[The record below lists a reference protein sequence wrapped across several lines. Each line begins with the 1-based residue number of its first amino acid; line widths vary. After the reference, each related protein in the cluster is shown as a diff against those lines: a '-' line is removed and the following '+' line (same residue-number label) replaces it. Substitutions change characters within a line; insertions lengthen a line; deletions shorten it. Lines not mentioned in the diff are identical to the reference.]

1 MDLNINLLLLH
12 VIENCYKNEEP
23 CECNKKEH
31 TDIEENLCNKCSSLN
46 HIRKDGDEENCRQGS
61 YYCCYENVFCFSE
74 PVITLSTNERKYR
87 NTQCISQSAYQNLTI
102 HAGKWSAT

>member
-31 TDIEENLCNKCSSLN
+31 TDIEENLCNKCSSLK
-46 HIRKDGDEENCRQGS
+46 HIEKDRDEENCRRGS

-87 NTQCISQSAYQNLTI
+87 NTQCINQSTYQNITI
-102 HAGKWSAT
+102 HAGKWSAK